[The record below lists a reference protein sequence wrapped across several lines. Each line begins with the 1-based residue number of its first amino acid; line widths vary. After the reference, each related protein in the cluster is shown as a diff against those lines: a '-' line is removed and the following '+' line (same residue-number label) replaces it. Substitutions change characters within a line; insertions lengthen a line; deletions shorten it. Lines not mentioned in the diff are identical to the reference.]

1 MSACGEGA
9 PQVLLTRAGTFRAVA
24 SRRNALYYQDIGA
37 WCFCISTSNEVPLL
51 SSTLATW
58 ILRLSLVTVLFP
70 VLLEAQQ
77 SDPLPSAPE
86 PVPATRPNTPQA
98 VQKRKW
104 EGVIQP
110 GEKVPPLTTADKL
123 LFPVHEELRPLS
135 LIPVVISGA
144 YGVVRNTDPKLGTN
158 LPAFGE
164 RVGDAALRQ
173 ASIRFL
179 ADGILPAVFHEDPRY
194 YRLTY
199 GSYTTRFSYA
209 VRRVVVDPRDSG
221 GHGFNFS
228 DTLGRGMAA
237 ALTQAYYPEASI
249 HPSVVFRT
257 WGISLLGSAGVNVF
271 QEFWPDFKKK
281 VLKQPVP

>member
-1 MSACGEGA
+1 MLAHSESG
-9 PQVLLTRAGTFRAVA
+9 
-24 SRRNALYYQDIGA
+24 
-37 WCFCISTSNEVPLL
+37 NEVSRL
-51 SSTLATW
+51 SSTFATGMAGVV
-58 ILRLSLVTVLFP
+58 LCTLVALVPLH
-70 VLLEAQQ
+70 AQQ
-77 SDPLPSAPE
+77 SAPLPSAPE

-98 VQKRKW
+98 IEKRRW
-104 EGVIQP
+104 EGVIEP

-135 LIPVVISGA
+135 LIPVVISGG
-144 YGVVRNTDPKLGTN
+144 YGVIRNSDPKLGTN

-164 RVGDAALRQ
+164 RVGEAALRQ

-179 ADGILPAVFHEDPRY
+179 ADGLLPAVFHEDPRY

-199 GSYTTRFSYA
+199 GSYTSRFGYA
-209 VRRVVVDPRDSG
+209 IRRVVVDPRDSG
-221 GHGFNFS
+221 RLGFNFS

-257 WGISLLGSAGVNVF
+257 WGVSLAGSAGVNVF
-271 QEFWPDFKKK
+271 QEFWPDVKKK
-281 VLKQPVP
+281 FFKQPVP